1 MSYAKTKAMTATM
14 PSTPKKLAETPDG
27 TVGLG
32 STVGLDSTIELA
44 TEKQGSFWLDLAL
57 RGISIAGFFGL
68 WYAVSLINA
77 HVWHIF
83 NPILLPTPHEVLE
96 AAIKLTFSGEL
107 PRDIAASL
115 SRVMFGFLVAAVL
128 GVGLGTLI
136 GRSRTIEKLL
146 EPALELMRPI
156 PPLAFLPVFVLW
168 FGIGESSKIAFI
180 TYSAFFPIFMTTNE
194 GIKFVDIL
202 LIRAAQTLGASEA
215 QIFRSVVLP
224 AALPSIITGLRI
236 GFAQCLFVIVAAE
249 FIAADSG
256 LGFLINDSR
265 SFFLMSNMLVGAATI
280 GLLGFVFNSLLR
292 RLEAR
297 LLQWREEARGP

>member
-1 MSYAKTKAMTATM
+1 MAE
-14 PSTPKKLAETPDG
+14 KLAESADG

-32 STVGLDSTIELA
+32 STSGVDSSLDTA
-44 TEKQGSFWLDLAL
+44 TGKRGSFWLDLGL
-57 RGISIAGFFGL
+57 RSVSIIGFFVL

-77 HVWHIF
+77 HVWRMF
-83 NPILLPTPHEVLE
+83 NPILLPTPYQVVK
-96 AAIKLTFSGEL
+96 AAVELTMSGEL

-115 SRVMFGFLVAAVL
+115 FRVVVGFLVAAVL
-128 GVGLGTLI
+128 GVGFGTLV

-168 FGIGESSKIAFI
+168 FGVGESSKVAFI
-180 TYSAFFPIFMTTNE
+180 TYSAFFPIFTTTNE
-194 GIKFVDIL
+194 GIKYVDIL
-202 LIRAAQTLGASEA
+202 LIRAAQTLGASERE
-215 QIFRSVVLP
+215 IFRLVVLP
-224 AALPSIITGLRI
+224 AALPSIITGMRV

-280 GLLGFVFNSLLR
+280 GVVGFIFNSLLR

-297 LLQWREEARGP
+297 LLRWREDARGP

>member
-1 MSYAKTKAMTATM
+1 MAATTA
-14 PSTPKKLAETPDG
+14 PEKLAESADG
-27 TVGLG
+27 TVGLRG
-32 STVGLDSTIELA
+32 AAGFDSTFEVA
-44 TEKQGSFWLDLAL
+44 TRKRGTFWIDLLL
-57 RGISIAGFFGL
+57 RSVSVIGFFVI

-77 HVWHIF
+77 HVWRVF
-83 NPILLPTPHEVLE
+83 NPVLLPTPQEVLK
-96 AAIKLTFSGEL
+96 AAIELTASGEL

-115 SRVMFGFLVAAVL
+115 SRVIFGFLVAAVL

-168 FGIGESSKIAFI
+168 FGVGEASKVAFI
-180 TYSAFFPIFMTTNE
+180 TYSAFFPIFTTTNE

-202 LIRAAQTLGASEA
+202 LIRAAQTLGASERE
-215 QIFRSVVLP
+215 IFRLVVLP
-224 AALPSIITGLRI
+224 AALPSIITGLRV

-265 SFFLMSNMLVGAATI
+265 SFFLMSNMLVGAAVI
-280 GLLGFVFNSLLR
+280 GLVGFVFNSLLR
-292 RLEAR
+292 RLEAH
-297 LLQWREEARGP
+297 LLSWREDARSA